1 MIKLNVTNYS
11 MWKSR
16 MEDYLY
22 CRDLFEPVLGDKGRP
37 SDMSDEKW
45 ANMHRKTVGNIRK
58 WIGQN
63 IFQHFANDT
72 KADVL

>member
-1 MIKLNVTNYS
+1 MDDSDSGCMIKLNATNYS
-11 MWKSR
+11 IWKPR

-45 ANMHRKTVGNIRK
+45 AVMHRKTVGNIRK
-58 WIGQN
+58 
-63 IFQHFANDT
+63 
-72 KADVL
+72 